1 MALKIQNRSDTAGV
15 EMVAANEKRWC
26 RLGLCRSWLITLVI
40 LCIWPTNVRALDL
53 EVAKSQRIHGP
64 VEFLRECLVTS
75 RPNDRLLDVARR
87 ELTKEDRDTAFRALL
102 EIFRQPHDSFSPL
115 ATNKPSTS
123 QYQAAY
129 ELLAKAD
136 TTTQSLWVRTVEP
149 LAAEALKTVGQGAL
163 TLQEIARRFPLTP
176 SGTRALATSALV
188 AHSRGQHKFAA
199 TLLMQASSV
208 PGANL
213 EPLRTRI
220 SRQIT
225 YGPVHR
231 MAGRTSDVC
240 PAALSVPWSD
250 QLWDWQENYW
260 EHPQMTT
267 WGSLLKPAARRQLSW
282 NSWQPV
288 LRDDTIYLRTPVRVV
303 AFNKHDGEVQW
314 SVQTD
319 TLKPEAGNHVLKK
332 EPNPRAQALNDIL
345 RRDGMGTVTVS
356 DHHVF
361 FLDHFRVLDPRQ
373 QKFQFRNQ
381 NQFRIPP
388 SATSAD
394 TEAQNGT
401 RLVAIRRSPRPSVA
415 WVIGD
420 APDFQYDVLPA
431 TTTAVSSPVAP
442 PPADTDASQQPTTA
456 DGELP
461 SNPFQGQRFC
471 GVPVAHEQ
479 RLFVLTLDGQTF
491 WLNCLAES
499 TGRLN
504 WQQPVAFQNNEGNQR
519 GRFLTAP
526 PENTAASLCGISGD
540 VVICALNNGIVIGT
554 RISDGQLLWATNLRD
569 DVDLSTQDRLRRVL
583 AVSLNVAPGIRSR
596 PVLANARMYWAAPFS
611 QNVHCLDTKTGSI
624 AWSVPRTNGGL
635 GRLEGSSDL
644 YVAGATSS
652 EILCVGSRHVRALNP
667 ETGTELWVT
676 SISDQTGRA
685 FCNQDSCLLS
695 QSDGSIAQINV
706 MTGELNTIAQV
717 VADGNEYLGAI
728 VADEDVVC
736 VATPTSVSVSPT
748 VSRWQKQSGY
758 RQTVDKV
765 RSELLMGGAN
775 PISMLKDISTDTE
788 LIEAADVKTLFVS
801 SVLQLQES
809 ADVAVREQSLNLL
822 DGLALTDKQ
831 RIRVAIASKDLS
843 VDLSA
848 VNLAGSTPTLEL
860 SSDWAVRA
868 DVAAW
873 NNLSERQASKVAQLA
888 DRDTETAK
896 LEHAILFPSHIGN
909 TDAQIKFTQGL
920 ITDNRLA
927 AAEML
932 LLSAKNTATAEDAI
946 LLDAEIDQ
954 LRQMCCEVVA
964 KRTDSMEITSLKID
978 QQLSLSSDDAIAA
991 LRERIRLHVEAP
1003 EWYPHR
1009 LFLASRS
1016 LVSGSFEFG
1025 TSAHELRLPG
1035 PVESVSRPSGP
1046 NIPSIVPVVGRDAI
1060 GAISLL
1066 DSNGPQLLWWK
1077 QLNREE
1083 YDMSP
1088 IELGAFGPDFLTVT
1102 TGTDLI
1108 CVHPLTGQQLWRRKH
1123 NDSAVRPGMLYRF
1136 PRITGNSSVLGT
1148 FGQRLKSYEAI
1159 RSSDG
1164 RLLDTIP
1171 IEIPDGQIPLAC
1183 GQTILFHQDRVL
1195 VLHDLKTHQNLLAG
1209 QSELKVLGAGQA
1221 QLLKNQRAITITEDL
1236 NLLVMD
1242 MTTGHIQ
1249 VECSLSQVLD
1259 AEKLVGLTAFERDG
1273 NLFVILKDW
1282 NGARSR
1288 RSASSRMGELKLD
1301 SGILCRVD
1309 LATGKLLW
1317 HRQID
1322 SCVAPRIY
1330 GPKTNLLVTWT
1341 WQNPV
1346 SLLQQRLGG
1355 RSDVSSG
1362 PDSQRSMSVEVL
1374 NADTG
1379 EVVGEANYL
1388 NPAEPF
1394 RCVHNQ
1400 SRKSIRL
1407 ISPTSVIEMKYD

>member
-1 MALKIQNRSDTAGV
+1 
-15 EMVAANEKRWC
+15 MVAANEKRWC
-26 RLGLCRSWLITLVI
+26 RLGLEPSWLIALAV
-40 LCIWPTNVRALDL
+40 LAIWPTKVIALDL
-53 EVAKSQRIHGP
+53 QVAKNQRIHGP
-64 VEFLRECLVTS
+64 VEFLRDCLVTS
-75 RPNDRLLDVARR
+75 RPNDRLLDLARR
-87 ELTKEDRDTAFRALL
+87 ELTEDDRDAAVRALL
-102 EIFRQPHDSFSPL
+102 EIFSQPHDSFSPL
-115 ATNKPSTS
+115 TTSKPSTS

-129 ELLAKAD
+129 ELIAEAD
-136 TTTQSLWVRTVEP
+136 TATQSLWVRTVEP
-149 LAAEALKTVGQGAL
+149 LAAEALKTVGKGAL
-163 TLQEIARRFPLTP
+163 TLEEIAKRFPLTP

-188 AHSRGQHKFAA
+188 AHSRGQHQFAS
-199 TLLMQASSV
+199 TLLKQASSV

-213 EPLRTRI
+213 EPLKTRI
-220 SRQIT
+220 NSQIT

-231 MAGRTSDVC
+231 MAGRTSDVS
-240 PAALSVPWSD
+240 PAALTVPWND
-250 QLWDWQENYW
+250 QLWDWRENFW
-260 EHPQMTT
+260 EHPQLTT
-267 WGSLLKPAARRQLSW
+267 WGNLLKPAARRQLSW

-288 LRDDTIYLRTPVRVV
+288 LCDDTVYLKTPVRVV
-303 AFNKHDGEVQW
+303 AFNKHTGDVQW

-319 TLKPEAGNHVLKK
+319 TLKPEAGNQVLKK
-332 EPNPRAQALNDIL
+332 ELNPPAPALNDIL
-345 RRDGMGTVTVS
+345 RRDGMGTVAVS

-361 FLDHFRVLDPRQ
+361 FLDHFRVSDPRQ

-381 NQFRIPP
+381 NQFRLQP
-388 SATSAD
+388 SATGAGD
-394 TEAQNGT
+394 GAQNST
-401 RLVAIRRSPRPSVA
+401 RLVAIRRSPAPSVA

-420 APDFQYDVLPA
+420 APDFEYNVLPGTI
-431 TTTAVSSPVAP
+431 TTVSSPVVP
-442 PPADTDASQQPTTA
+442 PVEDENASQHLTTD
-456 DGELP
+456 DGESP
-461 SNPFQGQRFC
+461 PNPFHGQHFC
-471 GVPVAHEQ
+471 GVPVCHEQ
-479 RLFVLTLDGQTF
+479 RLFVLTLDKQTF
-491 WLNCLAES
+491 WLNCLSES

-504 WQQPVAFQNNEGNQR
+504 WQRPVAFQNNESNQR
-519 GRFLTAP
+519 GRFLVAP

-554 RISDGQLLWATNLRD
+554 RISDGRLLWATNLRD
-569 DVDLSTQDRLRRVL
+569 DVDLSTQDRLHRVL

-596 PVLANARMYWAAPFS
+596 PVLADSRMYWAAPFS
-611 QNVHCLDTKTGSI
+611 QKVHCLDTETGSI

-667 ETGTELWVT
+667 QTGAELWVT
-676 SISDQTGRA
+676 SVSDQTGRA

-695 QSDGSIAQINV
+695 QPDGSIAQINV
-706 MTGELNTIAQV
+706 MTGQLNTIARV
-717 VADGNEYLGAI
+717 VANGNEYLGAI

-736 VATPTSVSVSPT
+736 VATPTSISVSPT
-748 VSRWQKQSGY
+748 VSQWRNQSGHG
-758 RQTVDKV
+758 RTVDRV
-765 RSELLMGGAN
+765 RSELMMGNVDA
-775 PISMLKDISTDTE
+775 ISLLKQISTDKDS
-788 LIEAADVKTLFVS
+788 IESNAARKLLVTSALKLH
-801 SVLQLQES
+801 ES
-809 ADVAVREQSLNLL
+809 ADVAVRERTLDLL

-831 RIRVAIASKDLS
+831 RVRVAIASKDLS
-843 VDLSA
+843 VDLSE
-848 VNLAGSTPTLEL
+848 VNFAGSIPSLKL
-860 SSDWAVRA
+860 SDDWSARA

-873 NNLSERQASKVAQLA
+873 NNLPKTQASNVAQLA

-909 TDAQIKFTQGL
+909 TDAQIKFAQGL
-920 ITDNRLA
+920 ISDNRLA

-932 LLSAKNTATAEDAI
+932 LLSAKKTATTAVAI
-946 LLDAEIDQ
+946 RLDAELDQ
-954 LRQMCCEVVA
+954 LRQLCFEIA
-964 KRTDSMEITSLKID
+964 AEKTGSMEITSLKID
-978 QQLSLSSDDAIAA
+978 QRLSLSSDDGIAG
-991 LRERIRLHVEAP
+991 LREQIRLHVDAP

-1016 LVSGSFEFG
+1016 LVAGSFEFG
-1025 TSAHELRLPG
+1025 TISHELRLPG
-1035 PVESVSRPSGP
+1035 PVEAASRPCGP
-1046 NIPSIVPVVGRDAI
+1046 DIPSIVPVVGRDTI
-1060 GAISLL
+1060 GVISLL
-1066 DSNGPQLLWWK
+1066 NSNGPQLLWWK
-1077 QLNREE
+1077 KLNREE

-1088 IELGAFGPDFLTVT
+1088 IELGAFGSDFLTVS

-1195 VLHDLKTHQNLLAG
+1195 VLHDLKTHQNLLAE
-1209 QSELKVLGAGQA
+1209 QPELRVLGAGQA

-1309 LATGKLLW
+1309 LATGKLVW

-1330 GPKTNLLVTWT
+1330 GPRTNLLVTWS

-1374 NADTG
+1374 NVDTG